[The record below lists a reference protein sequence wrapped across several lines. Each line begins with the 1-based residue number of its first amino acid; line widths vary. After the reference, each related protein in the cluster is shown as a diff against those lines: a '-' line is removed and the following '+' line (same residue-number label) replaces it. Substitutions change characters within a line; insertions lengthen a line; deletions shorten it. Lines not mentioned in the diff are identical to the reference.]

1 MHELSLAGGIV
12 KLVEDAAVRDHFKR
26 VSQLRL
32 EAGALSG
39 VEVRALRFA
48 LDAVAP
54 GTCLEGAAIEIE
66 EPPGQAW
73 CLRRHRRDRL
83 AHRSLPS
90 VRRPPDPTHR
100 RHRVARARAAGP
112 RRLKENEPCASSA
125 AAPTRPSRI
134 PSTPTWRWM
143 RAPAT

>member
-12 KLVEDAAVRDHFKR
+12 RLVEDAAARDRFRR

-54 GTCLEGAAIEIE
+54 GTCLEGAAIEID
-66 EPPGQAW
+66 EPPGRAW
-73 CLRRHRRDRL
+73 CLRCAATVEIASRTDACPRCGGH
-83 AHRSLPS
+83 HIQ
-90 VRRPPDPTHR
+90 PTGGTEL
-100 RHRVARARAAGP
+100 RV
-112 RRLKENEPCASSA
+112 LELLVHDD
-125 AAPTRPSRI
+125 
-134 PSTPTWRWM
+134 
-143 RAPAT
+143 